1 MEGKDR
7 SGLVPFYGGLTSQLK
22 YKNWDFGINAHY
34 GFGQYVF
41 WETMYGGCDYSFY
54 SQYNNYP
61 TNTFKGVIPD
71 WSIEHYESDY
81 WLYKG
86 DYFKLDSIVAGY
98 TFNKTRWFRSC
109 RVALGL
115 QNVFTITNYPGID
128 PEVYGGMDSSS
139 TPRPRIAMLSLNIE
153 F

>member
-1 MEGKDR
+1 M
-7 SGLVPFYGGLTSQLK
+7 PFYGGLTSTFK
-22 YKNWDFGINAHY
+22 YKNWDFGINSHY

-41 WETMYGGCDYSFY
+41 WETMYGGCDYSYY

-81 WLYKG
+81 WLHKG

-98 TFNKTRWFRSC
+98 TFNKTRWFRSA
-109 RVALGL
+109 RIALGL

-128 PEVYGGMDSSS
+128 PEVFGGMDSSS
-139 TPRPRIAMLSLNIE
+139 TPRPRIAMLSLNID